1 MMKRPNCLMWCD
13 YYYIHRFFFMMYFVI
28 LFICYKENHII
39 IDIGASRFLF
49 IVKHLYSRVYSKW
62 NSCGIDICCFQ
73 GRKFSVQGLLG
84 KEMCSSAFVDGTLV
98 IFRLAPQVF
107 VAFFHWDFNFVFI
120 WLQILIWT
128 FIYCRIITVSIC
140 QYRELLSNLLISP
153 EACLLYV
160 K

>member
-1 MMKRPNCLMWCD
+1 MMKRPNYLMWCD
-13 YYYIHRFFFMMYFVI
+13 YYIHRFFFMMYFVI

-39 IDIGASRFLF
+39 IDIGVSLFLF
-49 IVKHLYSRVYSKW
+49 IVKHFYSHVYSKW
-62 NSCGIDICCFQ
+62 NSFGIAICCFQ

-107 VAFFHWDFNFVFI
+107 VVFFHWDFNFVFI
-120 WLQILIWT
+120 WLQIFIGT

-140 QYRELLSNLLISP
+140 QYRELLSNLLISL